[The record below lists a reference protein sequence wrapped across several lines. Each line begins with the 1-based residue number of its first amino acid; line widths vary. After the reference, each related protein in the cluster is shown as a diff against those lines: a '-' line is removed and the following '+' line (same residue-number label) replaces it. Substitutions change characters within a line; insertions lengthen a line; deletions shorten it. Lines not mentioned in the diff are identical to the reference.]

1 MAPANFEESGSLS
14 DSSQQT
20 ESDVDWRKKES
31 QKWWKA
37 SVTSKIMGTHSHRGE
52 ACPKCYLADLGY
64 DTLFRLSCPNCGY
77 IAECG
82 AFT

>member
-1 MAPANFEESGSLS
+1 MTPSNSHEMSGAS
-14 DSSQQT
+14 DSGP
-20 ESDVDWRKKES
+20 EAAGKIDWRSRES

-37 SVTSKIMGTHSHRGE
+37 SIASKAKEMHSHRGE
-52 ACPKCYLADLGY
+52 ACPKCYLADLDY